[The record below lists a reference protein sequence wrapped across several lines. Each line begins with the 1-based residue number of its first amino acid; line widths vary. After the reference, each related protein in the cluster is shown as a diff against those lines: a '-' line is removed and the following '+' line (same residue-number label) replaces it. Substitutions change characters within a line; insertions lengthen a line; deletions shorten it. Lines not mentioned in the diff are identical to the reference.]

1 MPAFAELSSNPHT
14 NSTPI
19 LIQSAEMQV
28 LRLVDLMG
36 LSREESGFKMGVS
49 RGAMWRLV
57 QSARQKTA

>member
-1 MPAFAELSSNPHT
+1 
-14 NSTPI
+14 
-19 LIQSAEMQV
+19 MQV